1 MADDKAPEMIEA
13 DPAARPVVS
22 PSWQTAARF
31 ALATALVLVG
41 IWILHEFL
49 PALAWAVVLAIALWP
64 SYTRLL
70 RLLPAG
76 GDRALAPLLAT
87 AAIGIVFIAPLVL
100 VAVALAREAHFIVEF
115 VGNVRHSGIPVPDWV
130 ATLPYVGAAAADWW
144 RDNLADPV
152 AAEEMIG
159 RVNLRSM
166 TESARH
172 YGVFVAHRLAI
183 LGFTLLTLFFLFRD
197 GGTLAAQLCD
207 LSDRVIGLRGEHIAR
222 HMIAAVHGTVNG
234 LVLVGLGEGV
244 LLGITYYFAGLPYP
258 ASIGALTGVAAVIP
272 FAAPA
277 VYGLAGLYLLAVGK
291 TVGGI
296 VVLVVGRIVIFVAD
310 HFILPVLIGG
320 AARLP
325 FLLVLLGLLGGLET
339 FGFLG
344 LFLGPAVMA
353 ALIALWRDW
362 TEPPLLPEEVVER
375 ARRETPRLPS
385 RRPASATAPRPRRR

>member
-100 VAVALAREAHFIVEF
+100 VAVALARETHFIVEF
-115 VGNVRHSGIPVPDWV
+115 VGNVRHNGIPVPDWV
-130 ATLPYVGAAAADWW
+130 ATLPYVGPSATDWW
-144 RDNLADPV
+144 RDNLADPA

-197 GGTLAAQLCD
+197 GGTLAAQLRD

-244 LLGITYYFAGLPYP
+244 LLGITYFFAGLPYP

-272 FAAPA
+272 FAAPV

-296 VVLVVGRIVIFVAD
+296 VVLVIGSIVIFVAD
-310 HFILPVLIGG
+310 HFIRPVLIGG